1 MDLKRFQFWNAQVI
15 PWITLLAIG
24 SYMASSTKVVL
35 SGGTSLGSFLAT
47 VNVYKDPDAGHATC
61 IHSSTRPDNPVA
73 GPGRPFLHNTER
85 LHSSE
90 QVDLTIVRDHP
101 PIEL

>member
-24 SYMASSTKVVL
+24 SYMASSPKVVL

-47 VNVYKDPDAGHATC
+47 VNVYKDPDTRHATC
-61 IHSSTRPDNPVA
+61 STPLTDMP
-73 GPGRPFLHNTER
+73 
-85 LHSSE
+85 SE
-90 QVDLTIVRDHP
+90 SCRRTLATVSPQY
-101 PIEL
+101 